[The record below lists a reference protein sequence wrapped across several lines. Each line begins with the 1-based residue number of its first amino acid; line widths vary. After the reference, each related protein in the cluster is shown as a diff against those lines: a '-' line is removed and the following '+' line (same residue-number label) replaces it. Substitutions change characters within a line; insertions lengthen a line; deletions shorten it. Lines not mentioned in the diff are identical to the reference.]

1 MSKVKI
7 QLNRQ
12 GVRSLLRS
20 KEMQAILKAKADDM
34 AQACGDGYK
43 SGIFFV
49 PNRAVARVSAAS
61 IRAKRDNLKNNTLL
75 KAMR

>member
-7 QLNRQ
+7 QLNRL

-20 KEMQAILKAKADDM
+20 KKMQAVLKAKADDM
-34 AQACGDGYK
+34 AQACGDGYR
-43 SGIFFV
+43 SGLFFV
-49 PNRAVARVSAAS
+49 PNRAVARVSAVS
-61 IRAKRDNLKNNTLL
+61 IKAKLDNLKNNTLL

>member
-1 MSKVKI
+1 MSKVQI

-20 KEMQAILKAKADDM
+20 EEMRAVLKAKADDM
-34 AQACGDGYK
+34 AQACGDGYR
-43 SGIFFV
+43 SGLFFV
-49 PNRAVARVSAAS
+49 PNRAVARVSAVS
-61 IRAKRDNLKNNTLL
+61 IKAKLDNLKNNTLL